1 VRIALGCQS
10 GSAVLTEQKPF
21 GHMISYAMDTGLTLK
36 AAAGLKLGFVTEAK
50 FDRAVDQARMV
61 RSCVAQVS

>member
-1 VRIALGCQS
+1 M
-10 GSAVLTEQKPF
+10 LTEQKPF